1 MFLAAP
7 WMAQRCPARRE
18 AARLKAA
25 RQRQLQLPQDE
36 EEAADQSEDGDE
48 ASAAAAGKGGFPS
61 KPAARKGGFFLKKP
75 KKPEPNHMIE
85 MWQDDSS
92 DDFDI
97 EEGDDLYQWRRTC
110 TSNPPLACDV
120 INLL

>member
-25 RQRQLQLPQDE
+25 RQRQLH
-36 EEAADQSEDGDE
+36 QSEDGAE
-48 ASAAAAGKGGFPS
+48 ASAAAAAAAAAAGKGGFPS

-92 DDFDI
+92 SDFDI

-110 TSNPPLACDV
+110 ASNPPLACDV